1 MITAAHE
8 STRMWDVTREFSKK
22 ETESLQCGER
32 KESMS
37 AETPKAYTCAF
48 WKEMGFMF
56 MT

>member
-8 STRMWDVTREFSKK
+8 STRLWDVTREFSKK
-22 ETESLQCGER
+22 QTESLQCGER
-32 KESMS
+32 KESTS

-48 WKEMGFMF
+48 WKETRFMF